1 MTAFQKML
9 ESVRASNPDLISQQQ
24 SAQLMKEFDTEMNQ
38 IKADSVAQGQA
49 IGFKEGYEEG
59 KRAAADEAKVKL
71 DQVVSKLDADSTQK
85 LTRIL
90 EMIDEDHAKKI
101 EQIYQKLTAERDAAV
116 NTALAEQDADYAE
129 KFRIAMECIDEKH
142 AQMITEAVNAID
154 AKHTSKL
161 TTLYKALD
169 KKHAQM
175 ITEAVNAVDESN
187 AKKLIELSK
196 IYKTNQE
203 KAIKLVSQEITK
215 KFKMQ
220 LKKKNLLFESKLK
233 EKDKLLANE
242 QNRKL
247 SVLAESVEKYLN
259 YALENYIPKK
269 TVVSQAKYNAALKT
283 IEKVTDVLKVN
294 AIIQESKDGIFAD
307 YESKIATEKEAQQK
321 LINENIQLKARVD
334 KQEAQ
339 IVLESKCRE
348 CTPTEAKFLRAYFKG
363 AKSAKVIEESI
374 QEARGAYKKLQSE
387 RRQTLI
393 QESSKK
399 VSSKPDTVVTESKQT
414 KTKESPKKIVSEQKA
429 PQPKPTVVDIY
440 ASMLQPK

>member
-24 SAQLMKEFDTEMNQ
+24 AVQLTDQFNSQMDQ
-38 IKADSVAQGQA
+38 VKADAVAEGQA
-49 IGFKEGYEEG
+49 IGFKEGYDAG
-59 KRAAADEAKVKL
+59 KQAAADEAKVKL
-71 DQVVSKLDADSTQK
+71 DQVVSKLDADSTEK

-90 EMIDEDHAKKI
+90 EMIDEDHTKKI
-101 EQIYQKLTAERDAAV
+101 EQIYQKLMADRDAAV
-116 NTALAEQDADYAE
+116 NAALAEQDADYAE

-142 AQMITEAVNAID
+142 AQMITEAVNTID
-154 AKHTSKL
+154 ARHTSKL
-161 TTLYKALD
+161 ATLYKALD

-175 ITEAVNAVDESN
+175 ITEAVNTVDESN
-187 AKKLIELSK
+187 AKKLIQLSK
-196 IYKTNQE
+196 IYKTNQQ

-220 LKKKNLLFESKLK
+220 LKKKNILFESKLK
-233 EKDKLLANE
+233 AKDKALANE

-247 SVLAESVEKYLN
+247 SLLAESVEKYLN
-259 YALENYIPKK
+259 YALENYIPRK
-269 TVVSQAKYNAALKT
+269 TLVSQAKYNAAIKT

-307 YESKIATEKEAQQK
+307 YESKIATEKEQQKK

-363 AKSAKVIEESI
+363 AKSAKIIEESI
-374 QEARGAYKKLQSE
+374 QEARGAYRKLQSE

-399 VSSKPDTVVTESKQT
+399 VSTKPDTVVTESKQI
-414 KTKESPKKIVSEQKA
+414 KTKESPKKIVSEAKV
-429 PQPKPTVVDIY
+429 PQQKPTVVDIY